1 MSFTDF
7 LAAHADDDTAAGDSV
22 RDTLTDLEWGCLNTR
37 NAFLIRRHIRIA
49 HPQSE
54 RVGLGNFD
62 DVIVQW
68 AMESSA

>member
-1 MSFTDF
+1 MSFAGF

-22 RDTLTDLEWGCLNTR
+22 RDTLTDLERGCLKTR

-54 RVGLGNFD
+54 TLGLGNFD
-62 DVIVQW
+62 DVIVLW
-68 AMESSA
+68 AMESWA